1 GDDRH
6 ADGSLHGLPRG
17 GAPLGAALQVAA
29 EFLGDAGED
38 GGDGGE
44 FGVAGV
50 AAEHSEVRRHV
61 AGGIL
66 CRVVAR
72 HLYSGMFPCL
82 FGGVATRL
90 VRSALSALVTAT
102 RVAAGS
108 MTPSSSPR
116 SAARK
121 GLATLYVYSLA
132 SRVRTSLT
140 SSPASSAALISPRK
154 RMLTAPCPPMTA
166 ISAVGHA

>member
-1 GDDRH
+1 VE
-6 ADGSLHGLPRG
+6 A
-17 GAPLGAALQVAA
+17 VA
-29 EFLGDAGED
+29 EFFGDSGEH

-44 FGVAGV
+44 FGFAGV
-50 AAEHSEVRRHV
+50 AGGDAEVCRHV
-61 AGGIL
+61 VGGIR
-66 CRVVAR
+66 CHVVVG
-72 HLYSGMFPCL
+72 HHHKGMFPCFL
-82 FGGVATRL
+82 GGVATRL
-90 VRSALSALVTAT
+90 VRRARSALVMAT